1 MELAMLSVISEVA
14 VVVVA
19 SLALVHL
26 FVSQSDRLRQS

>member
-14 VVVVA
+14 VVVA